1 MKKAFIILGLC
12 LFQFVE
18 AQSIYLTEKSG
29 HLTQIPLSNL
39 RSVTFATSSLFMN
52 LKDGVSSSFALADVL
67 SLKFSSPILG
77 QGSVPQNKSFYMFP
91 NPVVGVASLR
101 WSELKDGN
109 FNVRVTDLQGRLLL
123 QKRFNALPGN
133 ECAIDV
139 SALPAG
145 VYFCSLTGENEK
157 RSIKFIKKQEE

>member
-1 MKKAFIILGLC
+1 MKKAFVFIWGLC
-12 LFQFVE
+12 FFQLVE

-29 HLTQIPLSNL
+29 SLTQIPLSNL

-52 LKDGVSSSFALADVL
+52 LKDGAPSSFALADIR

-77 QGSVPQNKSFYMFP
+77 QGLVSQNKSFYMFP
-91 NPVVGVASLR
+91 NPVVSVASLR
-101 WSELKDGN
+101 GSELKEGN
-109 FNVRVTDLQGRLLL
+109 FNVRVTDLQGRVLL

-139 SALPAG
+139 SSLPAG
-145 VYFCSLTGENEK
+145 VYFCSLTGENETK
-157 RSIKFIKKQEE
+157 SIKFIKK

>member
-1 MKKAFIILGLC
+1 MKKAFIIFLGLC

-77 QGSVPQNKSFYMFP
+77 QGSVPQNKAFHLSP
-91 NPVVGVASLR
+91 NPTTDFAVLGG
-101 WSELKDGN
+101 SELKDGD
-109 FNVRVTDLQGRLLL
+109 FSIRVTDLQGRLVL
-123 QKRFNALPGN
+123 QKLFRALPGN

-145 VYFCSLTGENEK
+145 VYFCSLTGENEI
-157 RSIKFIKKQEE
+157 RSIKFIKK

>member
-1 MKKAFIILGLC
+1 MKKAFIIFLGLC

-29 HLTQIPLSNL
+29 SLTQIQLSNL
-39 RSVTFATSSLFMN
+39 RSVTFSSASMFMN
-52 LKDGVSSSFALADVL
+52 LKDGAPSSFALADIR

-145 VYFCSLTGENEK
+145 VYFCSLTGENEI
-157 RSIKFIKKQEE
+157 RSIKFIKK

>member
-1 MKKAFIILGLC
+1 MKKAFIIFFGLC

-29 HLTQIPLSNL
+29 NLTQIPLSNL

-52 LKDGVSSSFALADVL
+52 LKDGAPSSFALADVL

-109 FNVRVTDLQGRLLL
+109 FNVRVTDLQGRVLL
-123 QKRFNALPGN
+123 QKRFNALPEN
-133 ECAIDV
+133 EYTIDV
-139 SALPAG
+139 SSLPSG
-145 VYFCSLTGENEK
+145 IYFCSFIRENK
-157 RSIKFIKKQEE
+157 TRSIKFIKK

>member
-1 MKKAFIILGLC
+1 MKKAFIIFLGLC

-91 NPVVGVASLR
+91 NPVVGVAFLR

-109 FNVRVTDLQGRLLL
+109 FNVRVTDLQGRLVL
-123 QKRFNALPGN
+123 QKLFRALPEN
-133 ECAIDV
+133 EYTIDV
-139 SALPAG
+139 SSLPSG
-145 VYFCSLTGENEK
+145 IYFCSLIRENQT
-157 RSIKFIKKQEE
+157 RSIKFIKK